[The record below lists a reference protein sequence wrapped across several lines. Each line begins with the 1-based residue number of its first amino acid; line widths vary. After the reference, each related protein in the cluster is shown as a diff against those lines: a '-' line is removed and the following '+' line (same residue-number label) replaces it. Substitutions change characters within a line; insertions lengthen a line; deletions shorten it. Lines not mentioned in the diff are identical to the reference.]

1 MHKEFIVHHSMRGVE
16 ESGGGEINRSV
27 ARFNPRAA
35 KREWRTWRGSTG
47 GSGACSKVEE
57 PVEGVVAA
65 DLWRSQRKRKE
76 KLILKYIPVE

>member
-57 PVEGVVAA
+57 PVEGVAAA

-76 KLILKYIPVE
+76 KLILKYILVE